1 MPRPTKERA
10 VGMMPPW
17 ARFKPA
23 GIPIDELED
32 EIITVEEME
41 ALRLADLDGLDQDQ
55 ASQCMDISKPT
66 FCRVL
71 MQARQKVA
79 RALWQA
85 KCLQVEGGNFRLEKG
100 CSRGRSLWKCASC
113 GNQWIGLCARVR
125 CGGENRCPVCGGEEI
140 SLDTKA

>member
-113 GNQWIGLCARVR
+113 GNQL
-125 CGGENRCPVCGGEEI
+125 
-140 SLDTKA
+140 